1 MHCEDVDV
9 AAALNNSEYVVKT
22 QESVERMSFGGKM
35 NLRED
40 SRNLRISEHTFM
52 RMIQPADFD

>member
-22 QESVERMSFGGKM
+22 QESAERMSFGGKM
-35 NLRED
+35 NLRD
-40 SRNLRISEHTFM
+40 SRNIRISEHTFM
-52 RMIQPADFD
+52 RMIQPADVD